1 MALEGTILVLALA
14 VIIGFIM
21 GAVGIGGILLI
32 VPLTMIAGLDIHQA
46 SATLLLT
53 FLFTGIYSVWL
64 FQRRGTID
72 WRLGIPVSLGALTFS
87 FVGAI
92 ANVGID
98 ATTLNIVIALV
109 ITFAGA
115 YVLFPGLARA
125 SRKPVEGSKGTMVAL
140 LAIGAVSGFGSGISG
155 AGGPLFS
162 VPIML
167 ISGFAPLTAIG
178 TGMVLQVVSAA
189 SGSVGNFLFGSIDFY
204 YAALITICE
213 LVGVSFGVRF
223 AHSTNA
229 AMLRNMAGLLC
240 LLPGLTMLLRTI
252 QL

>member
-1 MALEGTILVLALA
+1 
-14 VIIGFIM
+14 M

-72 WRLGIPVSLGALTFS
+72 WRLGIPVCLGALTFS

-92 ANVGID
+92 ANVRVD

-115 YVLFPGLARA
+115 YVLFPGLMRP
-125 SRKPVEGSKGTMVAL
+125 SRKPVEGSKGTMVTL
-140 LAIGAVSGFGSGISG
+140 LAIGAVSGFGAGISG

-204 YAALITICE
+204 YAALITIFE

-223 AHSTNA
+223 AHNTNA
-229 AMLRNMAGLLC
+229 AVLRNMAGLLC
-240 LLPGLTMLLRTI
+240 LFPGVTMLVKTI

>member
-1 MALEGTILVLALA
+1 MALGGTIVVLALA

-32 VPLTMIAGLDIHQA
+32 VPLTLIAGLEIHQA

-53 FLFTGIYSVWL
+53 FVFTGIYSVWL

-72 WRLGIPVSLGALTFS
+72 WRLGVPACVGALVFS
-87 FVGAI
+87 FVGAM
-92 ANVGID
+92 ANARVD
-98 ATTLNIVIALV
+98 ATTLSIVIAL
-109 ITFAGA
+109 IIAFAGA
-115 YVLFPGLARA
+115 YVLFPRLVRPGHKR
-125 SRKPVEGSKGTMVAL
+125 VEGSKGNIVTL
-140 LAIGAVSGFGSGISG
+140 LVIGAVSGFGSGISG

-167 ISGFAPLTAIG
+167 IAGFAPLTAIG

-189 SGSVGNFLFGSIDFY
+189 SGTVGNLLFGSIDFY
-204 YAALITICE
+204 YAALITVFE
-213 LVGVSFGVRF
+213 LIGVSFGVRF

-229 AMLRNMAGLLC
+229 AVLRNLAGLLC
-240 LLPGLTMLLRTI
+240 LVAGITMLLKAVWS
-252 QL
+252 